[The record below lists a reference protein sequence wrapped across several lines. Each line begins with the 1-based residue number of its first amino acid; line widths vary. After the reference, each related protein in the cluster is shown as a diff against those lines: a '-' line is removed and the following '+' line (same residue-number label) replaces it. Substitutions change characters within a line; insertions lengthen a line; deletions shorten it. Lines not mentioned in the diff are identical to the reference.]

1 MGASSGSRTG
11 TRELERRP
19 ATWVWGMPLLTHD
32 PDETTRLGEVTAAV
46 SASVTAILILP
57 PTGNSSVG
65 TQTPRRPHHQAGQWN
80 PRHAGVQP
88 RLGSAGAMMSAAHQ
102 RRRSRR
108 QP

>member
-32 PDETTRLGEVTAAV
+32 PDELNTLGEVTAAV
-46 SASVTAILILP
+46 SASVTAIRILP

-65 TQTPRRPHHQAGQWN
+65 TQSP
-80 PRHAGVQP
+80 
-88 RLGSAGAMMSAAHQ
+88 GSPPVA
-102 RRRSRR
+102 RRSELHVWSRAGEIGTR
-108 QP
+108 DLLTPSQ